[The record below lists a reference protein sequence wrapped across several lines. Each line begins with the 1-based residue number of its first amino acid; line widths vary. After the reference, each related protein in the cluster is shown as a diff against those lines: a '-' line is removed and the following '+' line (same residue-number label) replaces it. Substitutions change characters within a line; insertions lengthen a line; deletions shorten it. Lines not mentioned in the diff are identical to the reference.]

1 MATGNWTPV
10 LRYIRQVRGGPAH
23 AGASDAQLL
32 EHFTRRGDEA
42 AFTALVERHGPMVLG
57 VCRRVLRHAHDADDA
72 FQATFLLLARKAR
85 SLSQPELLGRWLHG
99 VAYRTALKARGVA
112 ARRRIRQR
120 PLEDVAA
127 NDDEAILW
135 RDLRP
140 VLDEAIHQLPLK
152 YRVPVILCYL
162 EGLTNAQ
169 AAGRLGCPVGT
180 VATRLARARDRLRT
194 RLTRHGLALS
204 AGLLTAGLSEALSS
218 PAVSAAQLDHCVRSA
233 VAFAAGTAASGGVIS
248 PQVIALTKG
257 VLQGMF
263 LHKLRIVLG
272 VLLALGVAGAGVG
285 LFAHREMAAAPPP
298 AEEEKP
304 VYLVRFVDSGTTP
317 PTEEAKPLPPDAPAT
332 SNRTANFVV
341 EATSR
346 RIAQLVAEAAER
358 HRKAAA
364 LAWLGKELPD
374 WSERCP
380 IKVTITLGGTGG
392 ATSFSFDKGK
402 VASQS
407 MHLEGTLERIL
418 TGCLP
423 HEVTHTVFAHH
434 FGCPLPRWAD
444 EGAAVLAEDEE
455 EQQRHEKLAH
465 KLLDTPGRAIPLRRL
480 LPMRDFP
487 TEVMALYAEGYS
499 LTHYLVEKKDRKTF
513 LAFVKQGNRGD
524 WDRAVRDHYD
534 FHSVEELEEAWLA
547 ALGKERRR
555 EAARE
560 NTGSSILTGADRR
573 YPSAPPPST
582 VLARVDKNGV
592 LIVRRPVATYRPTQS
607 IVKRPG
613 QDDQIVTTYELIM
626 GEQEKEFE
634 LSQVQVVGTNG
645 KPLTPEMV
653 RALLEKERP
662 VLVSADGKPV
672 DPFYLQVIKE
682 NTPILVLPEEAP
694 VVPPVPTLPPGP
706 PPTIVAPQPI
716 PAAPPVPTLPPR
728 GN

>member
-10 LRYIRQVRGGPAH
+10 LRYIRQVRGSPAH
-23 AGASDAQLL
+23 VEVSDAQLL
-32 EHFTRRGDEA
+32 EHFTRQGDEA

-85 SLSQPELLGRWLHG
+85 SLSQPELLGRWLYG

-112 ARRRIRQR
+112 VRRRLRQR

-127 NDDEAILW
+127 HDDDAITRL
-135 RDLRP
+135 DLRP
-140 VLDEAIHQLPLK
+140 VLDDAIGRLPPR

-169 AAGRLGCPVGT
+169 AARQIGCPVGT

-194 RLTRHGLALS
+194 RLTRRGLALS
-204 AGLLTAGLSEALSS
+204 AGLVATGIAEALS
-218 PAVSAAQLDHCVRSA
+218 PPRVSAALLNQCVRSA
-233 VAFAAGTAASGGVIS
+233 VAYAAGTAAGGVIS
-248 PQVIALTKG
+248 PRVIALTKG

-272 VLLALGVAGAGVG
+272 VLLTLGAVGAGVG
-285 LFAHREMAAAPPP
+285 LFTHRDMAAAPPER
-298 AEEEKP
+298 AEEARP
-304 VYLVRFVDSGTTP
+304 VP
-317 PTEEAKPLPPDAPAT
+317 PVAAVAPPDVSSI

-341 EATSR
+341 EAPTR

-364 LAWLGKELPD
+364 LLWLGKELPA
-374 WSERCP
+374 WPEPCP
-380 IKVTITLGGTGG
+380 IKVAITFSGAGG
-392 ATSFSFDKGK
+392 ASCFSFDNGK
-402 VASQS
+402 VTSQS
-407 MHLEGTLERIL
+407 MHLEGTLDRIL

-423 HEVTHTVFAHH
+423 HEVTHTVLAHH
-434 FGCPLPRWAD
+434 FRSPVPRWAD
-444 EGAAVLAEDEE
+444 EGAALLAEDEE
-455 EQQRHEKLAH
+455 EQQRHEMLAR

-499 LTHYLVEKKDRKTF
+499 LTHFLVGKKDRKTF
-513 LAFVKQGNRGD
+513 LAFVKQGNRDD

-534 FHSVEELEEAWLA
+534 FNSVEDLEEAWLA
-547 ALGKERRR
+547 HLGKERRR
-555 EAARE
+555 DGPRE
-560 NTGSSILTGADRR
+560 NTVSSIPTGASRR
-573 YPSAPPPST
+573 YPNTLAPYT

-592 LIVRRPVATYRPTQS
+592 LLVRWAVTTYQPKTS

-613 QDDQIVTTYELIM
+613 QGDQLVTSYEVIT

-634 LSQVQVVGTNG
+634 LSRVQAFGTDG
-645 KPLTPEMV
+645 KALTPGLV

-672 DPFYLQVIKE
+672 DPFYLQVVKDD
-682 NTPILVLPEEAP
+682 TPILVLPEEAAVAP
-694 VVPPVPTLPPGP
+694 PAPPLAAPPTVVGPQPVP
-706 PPTIVAPQPI
+706 
-716 PAAPPVPTLPPR
+716 PAAPAPVLPPR